1 MKLQLSTGTL
11 CCLSMRK
18 LHQIE
23 YLGGGKMP
31 SPPDNKLFK
40 NDLILVAQLNVKQ
53 KEQGVLMLGAY
64 ANAYGGARL
73 SRPPANPNLPSF
85 FVASRDEFF
94 QVILVTDDIDVM
106 NEHVPKEGEPS
117 GGVIA
122 SDNYGN
128 HYYACKQACFE
139 GRFNF

>member
-40 NDLILVAQLNVKQ
+40 NDLILVSQLNVKQ
-53 KEQGVLMLGAY
+53 KEQGLLTLGAY
-64 ANAYGGARL
+64 ANAYGGVRL
-73 SRPPANPNLPSF
+73 TKFTLNLNLSNF
-85 FVASRDEFF
+85 FVASQDKFF

-106 NEHVPKEGEPS
+106 NAHVPREWEPS

-128 HYYACKQACFE
+128 HYYACKQECFE
-139 GRFNF
+139 GRFIF